1 MASVEAQQSKWAFVV
16 SNQWVL
22 SIQTLAAISLISSI
36 SVLFCITYIFKTR
49 RKFLQR
55 LSLRI
60 SFYVAIADLLNSLV
74 QIILLQNNLMINQTT
89 HGLRFILWL
98 SMFSTLFFIFLTFCI
113 SLQLHLSTLTN
124 VRIGTYMRL
133 EKFYVVASLLVAVV
147 LPAIAVSQM
156 QGIYWVPFMH
166 AFNWPASSWKRRLV
180 LWMCHYLWIILT
192 IVYCA
197 LVSLFLSLRILAMW
211 KDSVEV
217 FVKPR
222 MPEKWDWSKLTESS
236 RPSNETISTFHEQ
249 DASQL
254 VPQKSPM
261 PQSAGTLVGQRIS
274 FEPIK
279 VTGHGDNMAGVA
291 GHGYLV
297 TLMSSDQQSGRPVAV
312 RSYVDKK
319 RFLRSIQRL
328 AFYPIIPILSLL
340 GLVAM
345 NMTEEPSKGL

>member
-1 MASVEAQQSKWAFVV
+1 MMS
-16 SNQWVL
+16 
-22 SIQTLAAISLISSI
+22 
-36 SVLFCITYIFKTR
+36 
-49 RKFLQR
+49 
-55 LSLRI
+55 
-60 SFYVAIADLLNSLV
+60 
-74 QIILLQNNLMINQTT
+74 QTT

-124 VRIGTYMRL
+124 VRVGTYMRL
-133 EKFYVVASLLVAVV
+133 EKFYVVASLLAAVV

-156 QGIYWVPFMH
+156 KQVYWVPYMH
-166 AFNWPASSWKRRLV
+166 SFNWPAPSWERRLV

-192 IVYCA
+192 IVYCT
-197 LVSLFLSLRILAMW
+197 LVSVCLSLRIMAMW

-222 MPEKWDWSKLTESS
+222 MPEKWDWSKLTESG
-236 RPSNETISTFHEQ
+236 RPSNETISTFHE
-249 DASQL
+249 DVNLAPS
-254 VPQKSPM
+254 SPE
-261 PQSAGTLVGQRIS
+261 PSSNGTLVGRRIS
-274 FEPIK
+274 FEPVK
-279 VTGHGDNMAGVA
+279 VAGHGENMAGVA
-291 GHGYLV
+291 GRGYLV

-328 AFYPIIPILSLL
+328 ALYPVIPILSLL

-345 NMTEEPSKGL
+345 NMTEEPSKGLYIYGTVMSTTGGLLNLFIFMLNPALPDIWKEAALESL